1 MIAMK
6 EYKGFTIDCTRL
18 TQVIYG
24 NEILEA
30 DSYNYHILK
39 GNTYYLPKETIKTE
53 RKAKNII
60 TRIVNGT
67 YYKGA

>member
-1 MIAMK
+1 MVMT

-18 TQVIYG
+18 TKVIYG
-24 NEILEA
+24 NEILET

-53 RKAKNII
+53 RQAKNII
-60 TRIVNGT
+60 TRIINGT

>member
-18 TQVIYG
+18 TKVIYG
-24 NEILEA
+24 NEILEM

-53 RKAKNII
+53 RQAKNII
-60 TRIVNGT
+60 TRIINGT

>member
-1 MIAMK
+1 MAMK
-6 EYKGFTIDCTRL
+6 QYKGFTIDCTRL

-24 NEILEA
+24 NEILET
-30 DSYNYHILK
+30 DIYNYHILK

-53 RKAKNII
+53 RQAKNIF
-60 TRIVNGT
+60 TRIINGT